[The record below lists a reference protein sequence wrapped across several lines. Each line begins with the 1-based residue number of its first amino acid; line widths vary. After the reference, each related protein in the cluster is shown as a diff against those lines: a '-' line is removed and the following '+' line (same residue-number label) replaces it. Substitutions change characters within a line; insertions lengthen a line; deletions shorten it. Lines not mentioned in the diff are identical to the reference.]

1 MSKQLSYYHENKVRI
16 AKKLKE
22 KYANDKEFREEK
34 KRIAKRQQKNP
45 VPLRKNEKI
54 IPDDERKKYDGGFGK
69 SPPIVSEKK
78 IKKKRPKCLMPC
90 PPSQEWLDWC
100 WSENGNEPS
109 QGLITHRWI
118 Y

>member
-69 SPPIVSEKK
+69 SPLIFFKSFKSEITSVF
-78 IKKKRPKCLMPC
+78 IK
-90 PPSQEWLDWC
+90 
-100 WSENGNEPS
+100 
-109 QGLITHRWI
+109 TT
-118 Y
+118 